1 MTSLSSLCSWTWEN
15 PKLILHV
22 TENVINVLSSH
33 RQYGNRREMGGQLFV
48 DMNQPDGIWLVKAT
62 LPHPADRSSYASIE
76 FDKLRCQ
83 QEIYKASQEGLQ
95 FIGYW
100 HTHPQNIPELSNQD
114 LMSMRK
120 FVDIN
125 KHIQKCFVAVVV
137 GRSLSNKGI
146 RAWLCTTNSVTI
158 QQELTAE

>member
-1 MTSLSSLCSWTWEN
+1 MTSLSSFCTWTWEN
-15 PKLILHV
+15 PKFTLHV

-33 RQYGNRREMGGQLFV
+33 RQFGNQREIGGQLFV
-48 DMNQPDGIWLVKAT
+48 DVNQPDGIWLVKAT
-62 LPHPADRSSYASIE
+62 LPHPADRSSHTSIE

-83 QEIYKASQEGLQ
+83 QEINKASQEGLQ

-114 LMSMRK
+114 LTSMLK
-120 FVDIN
+120 FVN
-125 KHIQKCFVAVVV
+125 RNQHIQKCFVAVIV
-137 GRSLSNKGI
+137 GRALSNKGI

-158 QQELTAE
+158 QQEFSAE